1 MVRKILAWC
10 VHAYTAL
17 GLVAAGGIAVA
28 IFHEEPASPASYRWA
43 FLLMFL
49 ATIID
54 ATDGTLARA
63 IKIKQVLPH
72 FDGRRL
78 DDLIDF
84 QTYTSLPL
92 LLIWRADLL
101 QGESPGWLL
110 APLIAS
116 AYGFCQTTA
125 KTDDGYFLGFP
136 SFWNVIAFYLYLLQP
151 PAWFTLPLLL
161 FFALMTFV
169 PARYLY
175 PTHRGRLNRWTNWFG
190 AVWALLLLWI
200 LWRMPIAKLDESNVD
215 GLTRIL
221 VFISLIFPAYYLL
234 VSWGLTVR
242 IVFRARRQA
251 RIHDARS
258 GPATERSAQTP

>member
-1 MVRKILAWC
+1 MVRKIIAWC
-10 VHAYTAL
+10 VHGYTAL

-28 IFHEEPASPASYRWA
+28 IIDGTPASYRWA

-49 ATIID
+49 ATIVD

-63 IKIKQVLPH
+63 IRIKQVLPH

-101 QGESPGWLL
+101 HGVSPAWLL
-110 APLIAS
+110 APLLAS
-116 AYGFCQTTA
+116 VYGFCQTTA

-151 PAWFTLPLLL
+151 AAWFTLAVLL

-190 AVWALLLLWI
+190 AVWALLLIRI
-200 LWRMPIAKLDESNVD
+200 LWGMPIAKLDEGNID

-221 VFISLIFPAYYLL
+221 VLISLIFPAYYLL
-234 VSWGLTVR
+234 VSWGLTLR
-242 IVFRARRQA
+242 IVVRARRRA
-251 RIHDARS
+251 RIHGARIGS
-258 GPATERSAQTP
+258 ATERSTQTP